1 MQPTGD
7 SIPALAAQHAARL
20 RGTSPAWVR
29 AERLERVATGSFV
42 AGALAILDR
51 SHALTAAE
59 PEPSF
64 ETVRLDRLRALFE
77 ASGPPP
83 EPRRD
88 SLADQ
93 LRTVYLLAVGHGCN
107 EAAEFIRGSIGEVS
121 HA

>member
-7 SIPALAAQHAARL
+7 AIPALATQHAAGVRAA
-20 RGTSPAWVR
+20 SPAWVR

-42 AGALAILDR
+42 AGALAVLDR
-51 SHALTAAE
+51 SRALTAAE

-64 ETVRLDRLRALFE
+64 EVVRLDQLRALYE

-93 LRTVYLLAVGHGCN
+93 LRTVYLLAVSRGCN
-107 EAAEFIRGSIGEVS
+107 DAAEWIRDAIGRGL
-121 HA
+121 